1 MRIID
6 VADRKRIYLE
16 MKNRE
21 LRCSFL
27 MMLMG
32 FVISMGILTFQISF
46 ELNHLYHYIVTF
58 VFLIYISLSM
68 YSNDELS
75 RECSEVKR
83 KQKEY

>member
-1 MRIID
+1 MRVID

-16 MKNRE
+16 MKNQE

-27 MMLMG
+27 MILMG
-32 FVISMGILTFQISF
+32 LFSSMGILTFQISF
-46 ELNHLYHYIVTF
+46 ELGHLYHYIVTF

-68 YSNDELS
+68 YLNNNLS
-75 RECSEVKR
+75 SKCPEVKR